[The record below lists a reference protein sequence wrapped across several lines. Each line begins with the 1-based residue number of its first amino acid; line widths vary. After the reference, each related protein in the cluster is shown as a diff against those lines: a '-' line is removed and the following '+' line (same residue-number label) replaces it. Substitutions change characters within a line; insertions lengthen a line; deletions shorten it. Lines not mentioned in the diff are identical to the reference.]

1 MYTDQNPPD
10 RDSPLT
16 LARALKKTDYRE
28 AMKAASPPAAE
39 YVTVASLRP
48 WVKNPRKNDPAVAAV
63 ADSIKRFGFGSPIIA
78 RRENGEII
86 AGHTRLK
93 AAIRLGLA
101 EVPVRYLDLS
111 EAEAHA
117 LALAD
122 NKVGELAEWDDAAL
136 ADVLRDLTAADV
148 SMDGLGFTA
157 EEIAALIGAGDDPSD
172 TPDPGAPEVEE
183 GPAHSVAG
191 EVYELGPHRLLCGS
205 CREPADVA
213 RLLAGRKVNLA
224 FTSPPY
230 AAQREYDA
238 SSGFK
243 PIEPDAYVDWFEAV
257 QAGVREHL
265 APDGS
270 WFVNIKEHCADGQ
283 RSLYVKD
290 LTLAH
295 VRRWGWRFVD
305 ELCWKRK
312 SPPGSWPNRLR
323 NDWEPVFQFS
333 MGSTLV
339 RHEAISYPS
348 ESVPSGAQKRD
359 DHMQGHWNMPTDIHA
374 GLAHRGNV
382 VEVSGGTEGG
392 HSAAFPVGLP
402 AFFVLAYTDPGAAVF
417 DPFMGSGTTMI
428 AAAKHG
434 RVAYGTEISPK
445 YCDVIRRRW
454 TRWAKEAGQ
463 EPGTGAL
470 DG

>member
-1 MYTDQNPPD
+1 LV
-10 RDSPLT
+10 R
-16 LARALKKTDYRE
+16 
-28 AMKAASPPAAE
+28 KAS
-39 YVTVASLRP
+39 
-48 WVKNPRKNDPAVAAV
+48 
-63 ADSIKRFGFGSPIIA
+63 
-78 RRENGEII
+78 GEII

-93 AAIRLGLA
+93 AAVKLGLT

-111 EAEAHA
+111 EDEAHA

-122 NKVGELAEWDDAAL
+122 NRVGEIAEWDDEAL
-136 ADVLRDLTAADV
+136 AAVLREMGDADV
-148 SMDGLGFTA
+148 SLDGLGWTGN
-157 EEIAALIGAGDDPSD
+157 ELEGLLDGIDSEPEYTGGDED
-172 TPDPGAPEVEE
+172 TPEADD
-183 GPAHSVAG
+183 GPAVSAQG
-191 EVYELGPHRLLCGS
+191 EVYQLGPHRLLCGS

-243 PIEPDAYVDWFEAV
+243 PIAPDAYVDWFEAV

-270 WFVNIKEHCADGQ
+270 WFVNIKPASDGLDTE
-283 RSLYVKD
+283 LYVLD
-290 LTLAH
+290 LVLAH
-295 VRRWGWRFVD
+295 ARRWGWHFAAEFCWERTGIPGKPARRFKNQFEPVYQFAM
-305 ELCWKRK
+305 
-312 SPPGSWPNRLR
+312 
-323 NDWEPVFQFS
+323 NDWKFRPID
-333 MGSTLV
+333 V
-339 RHEAISYPS
+339 RHESANVPTYSADNHWSHGLKSSQGTSGKGWADAPAEGMAYP
-348 ESVPSGAQKRD
+348 
-359 DHMQGHWNMPTDIHA
+359 
-374 GLAHRGNV
+374 GNRLPAFAT
-382 VEVSGGTEGG
+382 GTEGG

-402 AFFVLAYTDPGAAVF
+402 SFFVLAYTDAGNAVY
-417 DPFMGSGTTMI
+417 DPFMGSGTTLI

-454 TRWAKEAGQ
+454 TRWAKENGQ
-463 EPGTGAL
+463 DPGPGAL